1 MPPSATRYEPSAV
14 TWWWLDAD
22 VAAPDRPALISAD
35 GEIVS
40 RGALASSVQ
49 ASARHLLDHGI
60 ERTDRLAL
68 WLPPGTARAAVLLAG
83 MAVATVAPLTQPR
96 SREIAEEELR
106 RLRATRVVVGN
117 QPPPEMLQ
125 AADALGLDVIA
136 LDPFRMPANRTGP
149 LPLPAS
155 DDIALV
161 LQSTGTTS
169 RPKVIPL
176 SHANLFAGARSVVEV
191 LSLDSDDRALAAMP
205 MFHVHGIVAT
215 LLAPL
220 LAGGSVICCR
230 ERAVKE
236 LVSQLTSLRPTWFS
250 ASPTLLLALADEVE
264 RSGETPLACDLR
276 FLRSVTMPLASSDR
290 DRLEALFRVPV
301 IVVYG
306 MTEASS
312 QVCSTRLP
320 KSGVPRRPGTVGV
333 PAGPEVAVLNA
344 AGEPCPPS
352 EVGEVAI
359 RGTCVTR
366 GYEDEAQSGWHRDAR
381 GQSWF
386 RTGDEGWFDEEG
398 HLTLSGRL
406 KEMINRGGLK
416 VQPLRIDEALN
427 RHPAVLESLSFSVP
441 HVTLGEDVAV
451 AVVLRA
457 DASVDEEQLRDH
469 LIEILPAHEVPSR
482 ILFVESLPRGATGKL
497 RRVGMADHYAARL
510 RSSGEPARGEM
521 EQLVEDTFTT
531 VLGVKCSGRDAN
543 FFVLGGDSLSSLDV
557 INRLE
562 QAIGIELNVAML
574 FLHPTVRTLA
584 DEIEPLLAEEEASLP
599 RAAGVRLDAPTGLRD
614 RIARLQSLRRDAHPR
629 AIAVAQPLPEAGP
642 PGCEVFPASFA
653 QTRLWFLHQL
663 EPGLTAYHL
672 VSLWHLRGI
681 LDRSALQQALTGLI
695 ERHPVLRTSFR
706 LHGDTVQQIIHPPF
720 PLPLTPD
727 RLDGRGVD
735 AVVDEWLRKE
745 QSTPFD
751 LESGSLLRTR
761 LLEVAPDEHLLLL
774 NHHHIASDG
783 WSRNVL
789 CDDLSAFYNAAR
801 AGRVPVLPALSLHYQ
816 DYAVWQRERI
826 SGPRAERLLEYWTR
840 QLEGVEPLALPED
853 GRRSS
858 SGSHEGDSVKFRI
871 GRSLLAPFEDLC
883 RSESVT
889 MHMGLLAVV
898 ALLLHRHTH
907 QEDFAV
913 GIPLGGRSHPSLEP
927 LVGFFV
933 NTLPIR
939 TRFERGQSFR
949 QLLAQVRRTSV
960 EAYAHQELPL
970 EQIVK
975 ALKIDRDI
983 SRTPL
988 VQVLLQF
995 AAMPMSSLSDMND
1008 LEVERLSVP
1017 PGAARFDLEFF
1028 IRQDAEGGLIG
1039 EVIYDTGHSSAAG
1052 IEGLVGRLQTLIA
1065 SAPQAPDAP
1074 ASSLNVLPESEREQI
1089 ETWQRGE
1096 RLERFDGVVHELF
1109 ERQAAQTPEA
1119 VAIVDG
1125 DECLTYAELD
1135 SRANQLARLLVDKGV
1150 GPEGIVAI
1158 CLERS
1163 IALMVSVL
1171 AVLKAGGAYLPLD
1184 RAWPTLRRQLVLEA
1198 SEAIL
1203 LLTDESVEAFGEQ
1216 IHAQV
1221 LDPHGLD
1228 LGTSPDH
1235 APRRGG
1241 CGSES
1246 LAYVLSTS
1254 GSTGRPKGVAM
1265 PHRSLVN
1272 LLAWQ
1277 ATHMEGPVRTLQ
1289 YASLAFDV
1297 SFQEMF
1303 STWLAGGTLF
1313 LINDKVRIDPF
1324 ALLLMLERRG
1334 IERLYLPVVMLG
1346 HLAEAAEANPHVQL
1360 TLREV
1365 IVAGEQLRITPAIR
1379 RFFARLAGCHLWNH
1393 YGPTETHVATGYLLP
1408 PDPLAW
1414 PEFPP
1419 IGQPIANTKIC
1430 VLDQGMLPVPPGVAG
1445 DLWIGGAAVARGY
1458 WRQPRLTQER
1468 FIADPCPD
1476 SPHALLYR
1484 TGDRA
1489 RWRDDGQLEF
1499 LGRTDH
1505 QVKIR
1510 GHRVELGEIEA
1521 VLLGHPDVRSAA
1533 VVVRG
1538 ATETSRSLVAF
1549 VTGVRGVAL
1558 RPTDVRMW
1566 LRARLPDAMVPAR
1579 VSVLPALPVNANGKI
1594 DRRALES
1601 LAVEEILITDS
1612 VDVAGDPNRAD
1623 RLDESNGST
1632 SLPPTSV
1639 PPTLLEVELARVWR
1653 QLFMCD
1659 DVDLTADFFQMG
1671 GDSLMAVQMAVQL
1684 ERLLGR
1690 RIPIATL
1697 FEATTISSLARLLAD
1712 ESWVPAWKSLVALQ
1726 PSGSQTPLFVVHGMG
1741 GDVFYAHRFARMLGP
1756 DQPVYGIRAGE
1767 IEGQEIPQ
1775 GGLEEMARGYARE
1788 IRALQP
1794 EGPYRLAGFSA
1805 GGWVAYALATELRRE
1820 GHEVIILV
1828 FDTNPMCRLPWNAR
1842 GAQRLWRFL
1851 ASISGLSYHTR
1862 KMSGMPVEA
1871 WPQYLAVRTS
1881 GVVRRVMAASRK
1893 RPVDTEVSDRFT
1905 RAVARFSARCIEARV
1920 EFFQARAPWIPWLQ
1934 AVPQIRVWRLLVRGP
1949 VRVHHLACRHSEIFS
1964 QRHLPALVALVNRVL
1979 KDDRPS

>member
-1 MPPSATRYEPSAV
+1 MPLSATPYEPSAV
-14 TWWWLDAD
+14 TWWWLNGD

-49 ASARHLLDHGI
+49 ASARHLLDQGI
-60 ERTDRLAL
+60 ERADRLAL
-68 WLPPGTARAAVLLAG
+68 WLPPGTARAAALLAG
-83 MAVATVAPLTQPR
+83 MAVATVAPLTQAR
-96 SREIAEEELR
+96 SREIAEEDLR

-117 QPPPEMLQ
+117 QPPPEVLQ
-125 AADALGLDVIA
+125 AAEALGLDVIA
-136 LDPFRMPANRTGP
+136 FDPFRMPAHRAGS

-161 LQSTGTTS
+161 LQSSGTTS

-176 SHANLFAGARSVVEV
+176 SHANIFAGACSVVEV
-191 LSLDSDDRALAAMP
+191 LALDSEDRALAAMP
-205 MFHVHGIVAT
+205 MVHIHGIVAT

-230 ERAVKE
+230 ERAVKQ
-236 LVSQLTSLRPTWFS
+236 LVTQLTSLRPTWFS
-250 ASPTLLLALADEVE
+250 ASPPLLLALADEVE
-264 RSGETPLACDLR
+264 RSEETPLACDLR
-276 FLRSVTMPLASSDR
+276 FLRSVTMPLASFAR
-290 DRLEALFRVPV
+290 DRLEALFNIPV
-301 IVVYG
+301 LEVYG

-320 KSGVPRRPGTVGV
+320 ESGVPRRPGTVGV
-333 PAGPEVAVLNA
+333 PAGPDVTVLNA
-344 AGEPCPPS
+344 DGELCPPS

-359 RGTCVTR
+359 RGSCVTR
-366 GYEDEAQSGWHRDAR
+366 GYEDEAQTGWHQDAR

-386 RTGDEGWFDEEG
+386 LTGDEGWFDEDG

-406 KEMINRGGLK
+406 KEMINRGGMK
-416 VQPLRIDEALN
+416 VQPLRVDEALN
-427 RHPAVLESLSFSVP
+427 LHPAVLESLSFGVS
-441 HVTLGEDVAV
+441 HVTLGEDVAA

-457 DASVDEEQLRDH
+457 GASVGEEQLRDH

-482 ILFVESLPRGATGKL
+482 ILFVESLPRVATGKL
-497 RRVGMADHYAARL
+497 RRRGLADQLAARL
-510 RSSGEPARGEM
+510 RSSGSPARGEM

-531 VLGVKCSGRDAN
+531 VLGVDCSGRDAN
-543 FFVLGGDSLSSLDV
+543 FFMLGGDSLSSLDV

-562 QAIGIELNVAML
+562 HAIGIELNVAML

-584 DEIEPLLAEEEASLP
+584 AEIEPLLAEEEARLP
-599 RAAGVRLDAPTGLRD
+599 RAAGLRFDAPSGLFD
-614 RIARLQSLRRDAHPR
+614 RIARLQSLRTEAHPR
-629 AIAVAQPLPEAGP
+629 AIPVAESWPEVGP

-653 QTRLWFLHQL
+653 QSRLWFLHQL

-681 LDRSALQQALTGLI
+681 LDRSALQQALAGLI

-706 LHGDTVQQIIHPPF
+706 LRGDMVQQIIHPPF

-727 RLDGRGVD
+727 RLGGRSVD
-735 AVVDEWLRKE
+735 AFVDDWLRKD

-751 LESGSLLRTR
+751 LESGVLLRAR
-761 LLEVAPDEHLLLL
+761 LLEISHDEHLLLL

-789 CDDLSAFYNAAR
+789 CEDLSEFYNAACEDR
-801 AGRVPVLPALSLHYQ
+801 APVLPALCLHYQ

-826 SGPRAERLLEYWTR
+826 SGPRAEGLLEYWTR
-840 QLEGVEPLALPED
+840 QLEGVEPLALPENPRRPFS
-853 GRRSS
+853 GR
-858 SGSHEGDSVKFRI
+858 HEGGAVTFRI
-871 GRSLLAPFEDLC
+871 GRSLSSRFEDLC
-883 RSESVT
+883 RSEALT
-889 MHMGLLAVV
+889 LHMGLLAVV
-898 ALLLHRHTH
+898 ALLLHRHID
-907 QEDFAV
+907 QDDFAV
-913 GIPLGGRSHPSLEP
+913 GIPLWGRSHPSLEP

-939 TRFERGQSFR
+939 TRFENRQSFR
-949 QLLAQVRRTSV
+949 QLLAQVRRTSI
-960 EAYAHQELPL
+960 EAYAHQELPF

-975 ALKIDRDI
+975 ALKIDRDL
-983 SRTPL
+983 SRNPL

-995 AAMPMSSLSDMND
+995 VAMPMSSLSNMKG
-1008 LEVERLSVP
+1008 LEVERLPLP

-1028 IRQDAEGGLIG
+1028 IREDAEAGLRG
-1039 EVIYDTGHSSAAG
+1039 EVIYDTVRFNAAA
-1052 IEGLVGRLQTLIA
+1052 IEGLVGRLPTLIA
-1065 SAPQAPDAP
+1065 AALQAPDAP
-1074 ASSLNVLPESEREQI
+1074 TASLNVLPESEREEI

-1096 RLERFDGVVHELF
+1096 RAECFDGVVHELF
-1109 ERQAAQTPEA
+1109 ERQAARTPEA

-1135 SRANQLARLLVDKGV
+1135 SRANQLAHLLVEKGV
-1150 GPEGIVAI
+1150 GAEVIVAI

-1184 RAWPTLRRQLVLEA
+1184 RAWPTLRRQAVLA
-1198 SEAIL
+1198 GSEATLI
-1203 LLTDESVEAFGEQ
+1203 LTDESAEAFGEL
-1216 IHAQV
+1216 IHTQV
-1221 LDPHGLD
+1221 VDPHRLD
-1228 LGTSPDH
+1228 LRIRPDCV
-1235 APRRGG
+1235 PRRGR
-1241 CGSES
+1241 CCSES

-1272 LLAWQ
+1272 LLVWQ
-1277 ATHMEGPVRTLQ
+1277 ATRMDGAVRTLQ
-1289 YASLAFDV
+1289 FASLAFDV

-1303 STWLAGGTLF
+1303 STWLGGGTLV
-1313 LINDKVRIDPF
+1313 LIPDRVRIDPA
-1324 ALLLMLERRG
+1324 ALLLMLERNG

-1346 HLAEAAEANPHVQL
+1346 HLAEATEASPQL
-1360 TLREV
+1360 QLNLREV

-1379 RFFARLAGCHLWNH
+1379 RFFARLGGCRLWNH

-1408 PDPLAW
+1408 PDPLVW

-1419 IGQPIANTKIC
+1419 IGRPIANTKIC
-1430 VLDQGMLPVPPGVAG
+1430 LLDRSMLPVPSGVAG

-1458 WRQPRLTQER
+1458 WRQPELTEER
-1468 FIADPCPD
+1468 FIADPYPER
-1476 SPHALLYR
+1476 PHALLYR
-1484 TGDRA
+1484 SGDRA

-1521 VLLGHPDVRSAA
+1521 VLVGHPDVRSAA

-1549 VTGVRGVAL
+1549 VTCFRGDEL
-1558 RPTDVRMW
+1558 RSTDVRLW
-1566 LRARLPDAMVPAR
+1566 LRARLPDAMVPAK
-1579 VSVLPALPVNANGKI
+1579 VSILPALPLNANGKL
-1594 DRRALES
+1594 DRRMLES
-1601 LAVEEILITDS
+1601 LAVEGTLITDS
-1612 VDVAGDPNRAD
+1612 GDLAGKPIQSD
-1623 RLDESNGST
+1623 RLDESYEST
-1632 SLPPTSV
+1632 SFT
-1639 PPTLLEVELARVWR
+1639 PTLLEAELARVWR
-1653 QLFMCD
+1653 RLFMCE
-1659 DVDLTADFFQMG
+1659 DVDFSADFFQMG
-1671 GDSLMAVQMAVQL
+1671 GDSLMAVQMAVEL

-1712 ESWVPAWKSLVALQ
+1712 ESWLPAWKSLVVLHQ
-1726 PSGSQTPLFVVHGMG
+1726 PGSQTPLFVVHGMG
-1741 GDVFYAHRFARMLGP
+1741 GDVFYAHRFARLLGP
-1756 DQPVYGIRAGE
+1756 DQPVYGIRADV

-1775 GGLEEMARGYARE
+1775 GGVEEMARGYARE
-1788 IRALQP
+1788 VQSFQP

-1805 GGWVAYALATELRRE
+1805 GGWFAYALATELRRE
-1820 GHEVIILV
+1820 GHEVIIFV
-1828 FDTNPMCRLPWNAR
+1828 FDTNPICRLPWNAR
-1842 GAQRLWRFL
+1842 GAQLLWRIL
-1851 ASISGLSYHTR
+1851 ASISGLSHHTQM
-1862 KMSGMPVEA
+1862 MSGMPARE
-1871 WPQYLAVRTS
+1871 WPQYLAVRAS
-1881 GVVRRVMAASRK
+1881 EVVRRIMAASRNTPMNTK
-1893 RPVDTEVSDRFT
+1893 ASDRFT
-1905 RAVARFSARCIEARV
+1905 RAVRRFSAHCIEARV

-1949 VRVHHLACRHSEIFS
+1949 VRVHHLACRHAEIFS
-1964 QRHLPALVALVNRVL
+1964 QQQLAALVALVIPIL
-1979 KDDRPS
+1979 KDDSPP